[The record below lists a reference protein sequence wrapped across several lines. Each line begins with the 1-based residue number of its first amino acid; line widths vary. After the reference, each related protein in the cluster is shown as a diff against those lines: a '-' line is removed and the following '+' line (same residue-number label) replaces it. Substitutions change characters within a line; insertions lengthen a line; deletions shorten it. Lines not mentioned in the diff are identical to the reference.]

1 MVTREC
7 FNTRVKTPDQT
18 TMTNP
23 IGALFGRSPIK
34 PIEEHMKIA
43 QGSVMKL
50 GEIFQACLSKDWDK
64 ANEIRDLI
72 VAAEAQSDS
81 IKRDIRCHL
90 PRSIFL
96 PFARSDLLELLRI
109 QDRMANTSK
118 DIADL
123 VIMRRLEIPEP
134 IKQPFMDY
142 FHANLE
148 TSLQAKKA
156 INELDE
162 LLITGFRGKEV
173 ELVDNLVSQLDEME
187 EQCTE
192 REFAL
197 NKLLY
202 EHESTLPAVEVMFLY
217 KIISKV
223 GNIMTTSHRIGGH
236 LLLLMAHY

>member
-1 MVTREC
+1 MA
-7 FNTRVKTPDQT
+7 
-18 TMTNP
+18 NP

-43 QGSVMKL
+43 QGSVGKL
-50 GEIFQACLSKDWDK
+50 GEFFQACLANDWDK
-64 ANEIRDLI
+64 ANEIRDVI
-72 VAAEAQSDS
+72 VAAEAESDA

-123 VIMRRLEIPEP
+123 VIMRRLQIPEP
-134 IKQPFMDY
+134 LIQPFMDY

-148 TSLQAKKA
+148 TSIQAKKA

-173 ELVDNLVSQLDEME
+173 ELVDNLVSQLDDME
-187 EQCTE
+187 EQCSE

-197 NKLLY
+197 NKLLF
-202 EHESTLPAVEVMFLY
+202 EHEKSLPAVEVMFLY

-223 GNIMTTSHRIGGH
+223 GNIMTTSHRVGGH